1 MRPHDTTPEAHKQ
14 QIAAYRRMP
23 GEQRVLIALRMSE
36 ELREITLAGIQSR
49 HPDYTPAQAR
59 DALLRLILGDDLYRA
74 AYPSRD
80 KVLP

>member
-1 MRPHDTTPEAHKQ
+1 MRPHDTTPEAYKQ
-14 QIAAYRRMP
+14 QIAAYRRMT

-36 ELREITLAGIQSR
+36 EMREITLAGIQSR
-49 HPDYTPAQAR
+49 HLDYTPAQAR